1 MYVTVNY
8 SATSSK
14 EAMRFINRFKID
26 AIFDDDFEI
35 TFYMLD
41 AECSQ
46 CGTPLTAPTPCDK
59 VKPQRHLRVVR

>member
-1 MYVTVNY
+1 MMN
-8 SATSSK
+8 
-14 EAMRFINRFKID
+14 ECPECGGNIFKID

-46 CGTPLTAPTPCDK
+46 CGTHLTAPTPCDK